1 VVGSTV
7 FVGSDDGTVYALD
20 VTTGAVTWTVR
31 MAGAVKDSPTVDP
44 ATGELVV
51 GDSAGN
57 ITALSTTTGATLWS
71 VPTGGAVTATPT
83 ISRGAVLVGSQS
95 GIVYALNEATGA
107 TLWTYDT
114 GGSVSVGGAYWQ
126 QAEGSGPIYVVG
138 NANGDVD
145 FLRIP
150 SGVLMRHLNQG
161 DSPVTGVTAALD
173 FAVITLANGL
183 VFGNKFPNEYAW
195 EFQSTAALSPV
206 TLLDGVAYLAGRDGT
221 VHAFTVP
228 GNQIP

>member
-1 VVGSTV
+1 
-7 FVGSDDGTVYALD
+7 
-20 VTTGAVTWTVR
+20 
-31 MAGAVKDSPTVDP
+31 
-44 ATGELVV
+44 
-51 GDSAGN
+51 
-57 ITALSTTTGATLWS
+57 
-71 VPTGGAVTATPT
+71 VTATPT
-83 ISRGAVLVGSQS
+83 ISQGVVLVGSHS
-95 GIVYALNEATGA
+95 GIVYALKEATGA
-107 TLWTYDT
+107 TLWTHDT

-150 SGVLMRHLNQG
+150 TGALLRLLNQG

-183 VFGNKFPNEYAW
+183 VFSNKFPNEYSW
-195 EFQSTAALSPV
+195 EFQSTASLSPV
-206 TLLDGVAYLAGRDGT
+206 TLLNGVAYVAGMDGT
-221 VHAFTVP
+221 VSAFTVP